1 MKRLRMCFLFLPVLV
16 LASCSGGNNPEKI
29 AEKFNKAI
37 YTADFESAKALC
49 TDQSKQAVDFVAAFA
64 SQKVDEMKKAN
75 IQFEV
80 TNVTLAEDGN
90 SAVVEAVVLG
100 SIDLEKGGVKD
111 SVDTET
117 NLVKIQDKWLVEFKL
132 K

>member
-1 MKRLRMCFLFLPVLV
+1 MK
-16 LASCSGGNNPEKI
+16 
-29 AEKFNKAI
+29 NKYI
-37 YTADFESAKALC
+37 YILLL
-49 TDQSKQAVDFVAAFA
+49 AAFA

-100 SIDLEKGGVKD
+100 SVDLEKGGVKD
-111 SVDTET
+111 SVDTKT
-117 NLVKIQDKWLVEFKL
+117 NLVKIHDKWLVEFKL